1 MSFSKRAI
9 QIVLGKMYAFNK
21 LWSERNLTTLHCK
34 CFDHRNYGFWPC
46 PKSGHNV
53 TIVSM
58 TFWKKKLKKNS
69 KKWGQKN
76 FFFRVKKN
84 FFLWV
89 MAHWNYGQMTMKTWV
104 ELCLDF
110 EHFVI
115 FFCKKMH
122 IYILKIFWINC
133 TCLLNYK
140 KIFWKNKKKIPHQG
154 LNPHQLRNHPNSTL
168 FITDPFH

>member
-1 MSFSKRAI
+1 
-9 QIVLGKMYAFNK
+9 
-21 LWSERNLTTLHCK
+21 
-34 CFDHRNYGFWPC
+34 
-46 PKSGHNV
+46 
-53 TIVSM
+53 M
-58 TFWKKKLKKNS
+58 TFWKKKLEKKIQKNGV
-69 KKWGQKN
+69 KKIFFSGQK
-76 FFFRVKKN
+76 K

-140 KIFWKNKKKIPHQG
+140 KFFWKNKKKNPPPRLEPTPTQKSSQ
-154 LNPHQLRNHPNSTL
+154 LNSLHHWPLPLNHHRHAAFLEIVSKKYL
-168 FITDPFH
+168 